1 MALDALAVGIQ
12 HRKVNWVLDADIRGC
27 FDAIDH
33 DWLMKFVEHRIR
45 DRRVH
50 RHLKKWL
57 KAGVLEEGTWAP
69 RRRAEEGVRQ
79 GSSTGPLLANL
90 YRHYVFDVWAQT
102 WRRYHARGEVI
113 LVVPLTTCGQL
124 PTPVECRHG
133 SWRTFGR
140 DWRKSA
146 KSCTP
151 TRRASSSPAAM
162 RRPTG
167 DDA

>member
-69 RRRAEEGVRQ
+69 GGGRKRGCARGQAQALCWQISTGTT
-79 GSSTGPLLANL
+79 SSTCGPRPGAG
-90 YRHYVFDVWAQT
+90 T
-102 WRRYHARGEVI
+102 TPGE
-113 LVVPLTTCGQL
+113 
-124 PTPVECRHG
+124 RSF
-133 SWRTFGR
+133 SWFR
-140 DWRKSA
+140 
-146 KSCTP
+146 
-151 TRRASSSPAAM
+151 
-162 RRPTG
+162 
-167 DDA
+167 